1 MQGVSDKK
9 CLQEPPSPS
18 LCCPMSYKELNS
30 FHFAFHLQLPR
41 KFSRVFAVQLRSE
54 QGMPRGSAGIWAYL
68 LICHCEHTSFRA
80 AFKTKPA
87 SNSQH
92 NTFSSALQKHLPWQR
107 IPKQFVYLKGDI
119 QVGFRRNDSE
129 DDWKKLKE
137 YLKTPAW
144 GSPLTS
150 KRRKLKPCKRR
161 KIRHFVHTYVFG
173 GGLGGRAAW
182 NSVSVIITTF
192 AVVQCSG
199 YFSWTEAAVELF
211 TPREDCKISSPKIPT

>member
-1 MQGVSDKK
+1 MNSIRRSAREFWLTEIPGIRHAGSIR
-9 CLQEPPSPS
+9 QEVPAGAITQPSPS
-18 LCCPMSYKELNS
+18 LCCPTSYKELNS
-30 FHFAFHLQLPR
+30 FHFAFHLQLPK

-80 AFKTKPA
+80 PFKTKPA

-92 NTFSSALQKHLPWQR
+92 NTFSSALQKHFAWQQ

-119 QVGFRRNDSE
+119 QVGFGRNDSE

-150 KRRKLKPCKRR
+150 KRRKLKPCKR
-161 KIRHFVHTYVFG
+161 
-173 GGLGGRAAW
+173 L
-182 NSVSVIITTF
+182 
-192 AVVQCSG
+192 
-199 YFSWTEAAVELF
+199 
-211 TPREDCKISSPKIPT
+211 